1 MKDTIF
7 SNFLKVDNIG
17 DLHSSPLDHF
27 DFKNSEKINFLDLHL
42 SKNNEI
48 VLPNL
53 VFGGGGMLHDVFV
66 DIFER
71 FTKHPQ
77 RRKLIFWGA
86 GINEH
91 DLDKQYFPTF
101 LNNFDLVGLRDYN
114 NPWNHVPCPSCM
126 SPVFDSIKHP
136 ITDFVIYNHSNHD
149 ICIETFVKKNNALI
163 QGESLLDI
171 INFLSQGETIIT
183 NSYHG
188 AYWGLLMNR
197 KVLIYKPFSN
207 RFYGFK
213 YQPPF
218 CDEKKWD
225 APIERASPP
234 DYLMECR
241 SLNQEFKKK
250 VEKVLNLSP

>member
-1 MKDTIF
+1 MNNLVF
-7 SNFLKVDNIG
+7 SHFLKVDNVG
-17 DLHSSPLDHF
+17 DLFSCPLDYF
-27 DFKNSEKINFLDLHL
+27 EFKSSEKINFLDLNL
-42 SKNNEI
+42 SKNHEI
-48 VLPNL
+48 ILPDL

-71 FTKHPQ
+71 FTKHPN

-91 DLDKQYFPTF
+91 DLDKQYFPAF

-114 NPWNHVPCPSCM
+114 NPWNYVPCPSCM
-126 SPVFDSIKHP
+126 SPVFDSIKSP
-136 ITDFVIYNHSNHD
+136 ITDFVTYAHYDNN
-149 ICIETFVKKNNALI
+149 ICIQTPFNKNNRLVL
-163 QGESLLDI
+163 GESLLDI

-188 AYWGLLMNR
+188 AYWGMLLRR

-218 CDEKKWD
+218 CDEKNWD
-225 APIERASPP
+225 VSIGISPP
-234 DYLMECR
+234 IDYLIECR
-241 SLNQEFKKK
+241 SLNEEFSKKITK
-250 VEKVLNLSP
+250 ILNRDP